1 MSDSERDFWSVARRL
16 SEAGHIAPLATKGI
30 VGQSSSTAVVYDAET
45 TRGSS
50 GGPVLDA
57 DGLVQALNVAV
68 MREFGGSNLGV
79 PASEARVLL
88 NRAKRLY
95 ADSLAAVDS
104 LASEGAVTAPAD
116 SLPADD
122 SDATSGR

>member
-1 MSDSERDFWSVARRL
+1 
-16 SEAGHIAPLATKGI
+16 
-30 VGQSSSTAVVYDAET
+30 
-45 TRGSS
+45 
-50 GGPVLDA
+50 VLDG

-88 NRAKRLY
+88 NRAKKLF

-104 LASEGAVTAPAD
+104 LASGESATVVDSLAAAPAD
-116 SLPADD
+116 SLPVEDPAPT
-122 SDATSGR
+122 AGP